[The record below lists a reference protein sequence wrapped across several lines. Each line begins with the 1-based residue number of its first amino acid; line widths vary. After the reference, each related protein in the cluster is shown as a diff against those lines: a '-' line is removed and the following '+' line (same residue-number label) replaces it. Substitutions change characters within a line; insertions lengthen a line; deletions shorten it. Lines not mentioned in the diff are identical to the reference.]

1 MSNLM
6 STVLLLKVAL
16 CIQNFNIYNMNEMS
30 RQGKKGE
37 KLKKGK
43 EDPNAVRTVGKDMG
57 TNVRRALLKKLIT
70 KKKKQKQANIQ
81 QAK

>member
-1 MSNLM
+1 
-6 STVLLLKVAL
+6 
-16 CIQNFNIYNMNEMS
+16 MNEMS

-70 KKKKQKQANIQ
+70 KKKKPKAGKHSTGKVAN
-81 QAK
+81 KTKRTK